1 MNKSRNNNLGLYFAI
16 CFALIGIAGIFFPYN
31 ILNNWKVGKYIIKI
45 LPYNELGD
53 FIGGITA
60 PFLALS
66 AFILLFITYRTQKIE
81 LHENRVILEKQNKT
95 FKKQQFENTFFNMLN
110 LHHQVVNGIDLLHNP
125 KTSSGNKKDKE
136 RYTTKGR
143 DCFVKF
149 YMGLKNYYSTAKK
162 EYKDESDLKI
172 VNETY
177 IQYFKKHQYD
187 LSHYFRNLYH
197 LIKFIHKSDITNKGS
212 YSSLVR
218 AQLSSHELLMLFYNG
233 LSTYGQKFKPLI
245 EAYHLLKNMPKDELL
260 HKNHESY
267 YDKTAYV
274 KIVKS

>member
-1 MNKSRNNNLGLYFAI
+1 MNKTRNNDWGLYFAI
-16 CFALIGIAGIFFPYN
+16 LIALIGVVCIFFPYD
-31 ILNNWKVGKYIIKI
+31 ILDNCRIGKFVFKT

-53 FIGGITA
+53 FVSGVTA

-66 AFILLFITYRTQKIE
+66 AFILLFLTYRTQRIE
-81 LHENRVILEKQNKT
+81 LRENRMILEKQNET
-95 FKKQQFENTFFNMLN
+95 FKKQQFETTFFNMLN
-110 LHHQVVNGIDLLHNP
+110 LHHQIVNSMDLVSI
-125 KTSSGNKKDKE
+125 KTEKISGKKVKGH
-136 RYTTKGR
+136 TTKGR
-143 DCFVKF
+143 DCFVIF
-149 YMGLKNYYSTAKK
+149 YKGLNNFYTTTKTEEKSL
-162 EYKDESDLKI
+162 SDVEI
-172 VNETY
+172 VNESY
-177 IQYFKKHQYD
+177 RLYYQKHQYD
-187 LSHYFRNLYH
+187 LGHYFRYLYH
-197 LIKFIHKSDITNKGS
+197 IIKFIDQSDIINKGN

-260 HKNHESY
+260 HKNHETY